1 MHRLFTLL
9 SIDNATSLDY
19 NTVDLRY
26 MKGKRFF
33 CRKIQQ
39 KPEIEQSEG

>member
-9 SIDNATSLDY
+9 SIDNAISLDY

-26 MKGKRFF
+26 MKGKRFL
-33 CRKIQQ
+33 CRKMQQ
-39 KPEIEQSEG
+39 Q

>member
-1 MHRLFTLL
+1 MHRLFALL
-9 SIDNATSLDY
+9 SIDNAISLDY

-33 CRKIQQ
+33 CREMQQ
-39 KPEIEQSEG
+39 KRKKTKLFF